1 MHLPSPNKINN
12 ILERIPNL
20 PRPIKRSPIK
30 NIRMVNVLKKP
41 NPIQIIKRMDNTQQN
56 KPIFLINNL
65 SHFLRIKLK
74 LKIYIML
81 Y

>member
-12 ILERIPNL
+12 ILERILNL

-30 NIRMVNVLKKP
+30 NIRMVNVLKKL
-41 NPIQIIKRMDNTQQN
+41 NPIQIIKRMDNPQQN